1 MDIFQNCG
9 YIYVA
14 RSTIP
19 RCSDLQELVKL
30 CKGKLTTAL
39 NRAKIVVGEK
49 VHHDEEVAC
58 VKETWILDSIAENKL
73 KPLKNY
79 IIIQKF

>member
-1 MDIFQNCG
+1 MDIFRECG

-19 RCSDLQELVKL
+19 RCSDLQELVRL
-30 CKGKLTTAL
+30 CKGRLTTTPS
-39 NRAKIVVGEK
+39 RAKIVVGEL
-49 VHHDEEVAC
+49 VVANEVVC

-73 KPLKNY
+73 KHVKNY
-79 IIIQKF
+79 LIQENF

>member
-1 MDIFQNCG
+1 MDIFRDCG

-19 RCSDLQELVKL
+19 RCSDLQELIKI
-30 CKGKLTTAL
+30 CKGKVTASPG
-39 NRAKIVVGEK
+39 RAKIIVGELIDGDG
-49 VHHDEEVAC
+49 VVC

-73 KPLKNY
+73 KPTKNY
-79 IIIQKF
+79 FLEGEF